1 MEEGENAL
9 DIRLLSCQN
18 LDPPLRFIV
27 RPVKQRTCGLPVVFP
42 FKSSPP
48 LAARFR
54 VTVPASKIDNEDSGG
69 ADDEMVDV
77 AITVYKIQIADHDI
91 GVGQIVQQPDKIT
104 LAIGTFALLSLLT
117 CLIG

>member
-1 MEEGENAL
+1 
-9 DIRLLSCQN
+9 
-18 LDPPLRFIV
+18 
-27 RPVKQRTCGLPVVFP
+27 
-42 FKSSPP
+42 
-48 LAARFR
+48 
-54 VTVPASKIDNEDSGG
+54 
-69 ADDEMVDV
+69 MVDV